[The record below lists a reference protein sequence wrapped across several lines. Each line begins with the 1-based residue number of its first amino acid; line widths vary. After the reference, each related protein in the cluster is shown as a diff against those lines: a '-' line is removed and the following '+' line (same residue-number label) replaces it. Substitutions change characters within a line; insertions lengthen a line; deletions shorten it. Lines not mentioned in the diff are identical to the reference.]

1 MQHLLYQWTASAPEQ
16 ASAWLQSQPV
26 SPARDEAVTMLSL
39 QVSSS
44 DPEAAAVWASSISD
58 PARRSAELNRS
69 LSGWLRKDHAAASQW
84 MQEAGLAGP

>member
-1 MQHLLYQWTASAPEQ
+1 MWLGLAVAPRRAQQ
-16 ASAWLQSQPV
+16 AAPSHSGSRLP
-26 SPARDEAVTMLSL
+26 L
-39 QVSSS
+39 QVSAS